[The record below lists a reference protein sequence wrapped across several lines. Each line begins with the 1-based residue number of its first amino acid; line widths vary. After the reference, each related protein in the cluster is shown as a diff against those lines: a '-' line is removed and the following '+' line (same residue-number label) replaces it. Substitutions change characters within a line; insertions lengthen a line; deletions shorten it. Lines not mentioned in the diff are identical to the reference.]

1 MKKCIIDAQR
11 EEFTICMNGVSEA
24 DKTEYV
30 AVKTVECTPMAESC
44 ECMAKPLQ
52 HCKIISLQV
61 K

>member
-44 ECMAKPLQ
+44 ECMAKTTTTL
-52 HCKIISLQV
+52 
-61 K
+61 